1 MLGGL
6 HKENEMDVVREE
18 LLQEIENIVN
28 LFAGMQFDPSIPKH
42 VKEALSVKAAALESV
57 LDRYIK

>member
-1 MLGGL
+1 
-6 HKENEMDVVREE
+6 MDVVREE